1 MIRPIQHY
9 FVGLN
14 PIHIPEGNPQYKILV
29 IQRGNMSIY
38 RRSGNVG
45 SDRDLAFYN
54 TDKGGLDLPDSYDVV
69 GYGMVVIEEPR
80 QIVIAGDE
88 SM

>member
-1 MIRPIQHY
+1 
-9 FVGLN
+9 
-14 PIHIPEGNPQYKILV
+14 
-29 IQRGNMSIY
+29 MSIY